1 MEPGSKSY
9 MRLRA
14 VRSTITDNSSI
25 DFFKSESKTECDKLF
40 TVFHVIKKKTF
51 NLITGL
57 FNAEEFLDWKDS
69 FSTLSSSDDV
79 TNAKSNSASSS
90 VSP

>member
-25 DFFKSESKTECDKLF
+25 DFFKSESKTECHKLF
-40 TVFHVIKKKTF
+40 TVFHVIKKTF